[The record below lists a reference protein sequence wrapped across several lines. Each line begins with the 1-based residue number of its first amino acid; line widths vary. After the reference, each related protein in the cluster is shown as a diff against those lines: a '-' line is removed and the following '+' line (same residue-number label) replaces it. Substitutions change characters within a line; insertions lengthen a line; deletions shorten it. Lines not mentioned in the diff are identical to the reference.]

1 MPKQGVHPFG
11 KGPIPKGR
19 VEWAISQTKSLMS
32 AARLLQVS
40 YNTFKK
46 YAKLYD
52 LFHQNKNQ
60 TGVGISKGPKNS
72 SSVTMDRIFSGHHPN
87 YPHYRL
93 QERLMKEGYLEQE
106 CSNCGFDEM
115 RQSDLT
121 SPILLCFYDNDNK
134 NHALE
139 NLYFL
144 CYNCFYLLKPGGKLL
159 HTPANV
165 VKLRNKMIEDLVPTT
180 KELSLIH
187 I

>member
-60 TGVGISKGPKNS
+60 TGIGISKGPKNS

-93 QERLMKEGYLEQE
+93 QERYRVSFWS
-106 CSNCGFDEM
+106 C
-115 RQSDLT
+115 
-121 SPILLCFYDNDNK
+121 P
-134 NHALE
+134 
-139 NLYFL
+139 
-144 CYNCFYLLKPGGKLL
+144 P
-159 HTPANV
+159 
-165 VKLRNKMIEDLVPTT
+165 
-180 KELSLIH
+180 
-187 I
+187 